1 MGGAKNPQV
10 ALSSLVIPLR
20 CGPPRSPVPPPP
32 EMNPNNQ
39 TLVLRGLLDLLPQHL
54 QPFTRRALE
63 DLGPAGARMALEGA
77 HERQG
82 PLDLA
87 DLSAQIRVLTTRDDA
102 GRYLIPLPMGLGAK
116 LHEVRR
122 WRNDVVHGERLD
134 PERCLAAL
142 VAVSETLRLIEA
154 PVAARHEVHGLIERI
169 DGDWVSSGSPLDAV
183 GVEASC
189 EPVLSRAHA
198 SAGMTFRVRLAMS
211 LTAAGAQHRPV
222 GEGETR
228 LSAVGRPGAPAE
240 GLGAI
245 DVRVSIIERGGATE
259 ITAPWTCRWDTA
271 AERMTAT
278 ADLALLDAALQEVEQ
293 DGSAA
298 VKVEMTAGDG
308 RSQVRFLDGLTVL
321 PPRCWTLLG
330 SRRWAGAALAALVR
344 PDQEP
349 DREVVWD
356 IARAARKQARR
367 SAPDAL
373 VDRAIAVV
381 RRRGLVIERAPSGW
395 AAGAH
400 SVRTASDIL
409 DTRSASPLEA
419 AILLAGV
426 MRALRVPPTLLL
438 TDNGVVLAY
447 SRHSDRPE
455 IGDAATDRFVE
466 LARRGDIGILDP
478 ALAMSSPAALLHRL
492 RRPARER
499 ALDAMRQVILA
510 VPIAE
515 SREAGDVPV
524 PEPEGP
530 AEGAEHVIGVP
541 GSSSDTADDAPVFN
555 DEAPDVEPPPS
566 GALATTPEV
575 EVWKRSLLDVTL
587 RNPLINRDSRTAIEL
602 RVPEELLA
610 RLEDLVNQRDRVM
623 LQSADTG
630 SGGAPEAG
638 SRAPEELLGRRIVAT
653 ALEGREHQQRLA
665 SMAAQART
673 VIEETGANNLY
684 LALGTLTW
692 KSVGRILRSPL
703 ILVPVR
709 IEQDDEEFGI
719 VLDEAET
726 STPNYSLLERFI
738 ADTGVDLAELREPI
752 RDDRGIDVEATL
764 EAVQARL
771 SGHHQY
777 ARINRTAHLGL
788 FRFSTYRMWKDLE
801 ESWPHLAQ
809 SPVVHRL
816 AGTDECSPVPDEAD
830 DGAAR
835 ATEPLPAPR
844 SPEPMEDLD
853 ALIENLPLDA
863 DSSQARVIADAVAG
877 RSLVVEG
884 PPGTGKSQTIAN
896 LIFRAVREG
905 LSVMFVAE
913 KASALEVVARRLRDE
928 AGMGPLLL
936 NLHDNGMRPGQ
947 VREALRGALE
957 TGAAGP
963 GGAEADDLRA
973 RMAELRLHL
982 RAYRTSLHGEDPGD
996 GGFYAAHLPRDGG
1009 GSDAAGAPDGREV
1022 VEDAPDVASYSAALE
1037 EYRRAR
1043 EALRSLLPGELMHL
1057 IAGRRDRVLA
1067 EAGARGEELRR
1078 ELGRRHSSNSVR
1090 ELMDR
1095 YGDLVAAMTPCI
1107 LVSPDSVARFL
1118 PAHRTRVDL
1127 VVIDEAS
1134 QITAAGAIGALG
1146 RGRTAIVVG
1155 DRRQMPPPSG
1165 ATVSD
1170 RGEGASILERCLG
1183 AGVAER
1189 ELTWHYR
1196 SRVESLIAFSNKRYY
1211 GGRLLTFPSPLAL
1224 LPDADAGPGGY
1235 GVVLRRVNGA
1245 YYGAEDRRRHRGIR
1259 PHTNPVEARQV
1270 VEEVLRRFEVSP
1282 EATPSIGV
1290 ITLNAHQRDLIE
1302 EQLRKCGSA
1311 RVRRALQERDGLL
1324 VRNLDNVQGEE
1335 RDVILLSLTFSSR
1348 RGVGVPLTFGSLS
1361 HEGGERRLNVALTR
1375 ARRQMIVLSSFDPE
1389 DLHAEFAAHR
1399 GLKDLRLFLEALRT
1413 DRAPRALPRTKDS
1426 VDPYRVEIAERL
1438 RAAGVGVATGVGH
1451 SSFDI
1456 DLVLSP
1462 PGRPH
1467 DPAVAVMLDGPGWN
1481 RRESVVDRDLL
1492 PADVLRAMGWQRV
1505 ERVCIPQWVADPDGE
1520 LARLTEMAGGGTA
1533 AMTLA
1538 AGEAEA
1544 SGAVSASEVPEP
1556 VGTRGSAGTGAPA
1569 EEAAPGASEAAQP
1582 APIAEHPTSRDYRAW
1597 RPEGVRPRSI
1607 LDAAIEDEEAA
1618 SQVKEV
1624 AKAICAQEGP
1634 ISWHRLI
1641 VAICR
1646 AFGLSRTTA
1655 GREAKV
1661 RQVLGETF
1669 AYPDGEG
1676 FVWRS
1681 LEACRLPAGYR
1692 RNALDHVGSIEEIH
1706 PRELDAL
1713 MRDVRGGMPEWSSS
1727 EELCRVALG
1736 RLSTKKRS
1744 LNARGVMEALLA
1756 ALRRVEAEADA
1767 PREV

>member
-1 MGGAKNPQV
+1 
-10 ALSSLVIPLR
+10 
-20 CGPPRSPVPPPP
+20 
-32 EMNPNNQ
+32 MNPNNQ
-39 TLVLRGLLDLLPQHL
+39 TLVLRGLLDLLPLHL

-63 DLGPAGARMALEGA
+63 DLGPARARMVLEGA

-87 DLSAQIRVLTTRDDA
+87 DLSAQIRVLTMRDDA
-102 GRYLIPLPMGLGAK
+102 GRYLIPLPTGLGAK

-122 WRNDVVHGERLD
+122 WRNDVVHGGRLD
-134 PERCLAAL
+134 PERSLAAL
-142 VAVSETLRLIEA
+142 VAVSETLRLIDA
-154 PVAARHEVHGLIERI
+154 PVVARHEIHGLIEGI

-198 SAGMTFRVRLAMS
+198 TAGMSLRVRLAMS
-211 LTAAGAQHRPV
+211 LTAPQAQHRPV
-222 GEGETR
+222 GEGEAR
-228 LSAVGRPGAPAE
+228 LSAVGRPGTPSE
-240 GLGAI
+240 GLSAI
-245 DVRVSIIERGGATE
+245 DVRVSVVERGGATE
-259 ITAPWTCRWDTA
+259 ITAPWTFRWDTA
-271 AERMTAT
+271 IERMTAT
-278 ADLALLDAALQEVEQ
+278 ADLTMLDAALQEVGQ
-293 DGSAA
+293 DGPAA
-298 VKVEMTAGDG
+298 VRVEMTAGGG

-321 PPRCWTLLG
+321 PPRCWMLSG

-344 PDQEP
+344 PDQES
-349 DREVVWD
+349 DREVVGD
-356 IARAARKQARR
+356 IARAARRQARR

-373 VDRAIAVV
+373 VDKAIAVV
-381 RRRGLVIERAPSGW
+381 RQRGLVIERAPSGW

-419 AILLAGV
+419 AVLLAAV

-447 SRHSDRPE
+447 SRHSDRPGA
-455 IGDAATDRFVE
+455 GDAAADRFVE

-478 ALAMSSPAALLHRL
+478 ALAMSSSAALLHRL

-499 ALDAMRQVILA
+499 ALDAMRQVILV

-515 SREAGDVPV
+515 PREAGGGPL

-530 AEGAEHVIGVP
+530 AEGAEHVNGVP
-541 GSSSDTADDAPVFN
+541 VSPSGTADEAPASN

-566 GALATTPEV
+566 GPSPTAPEV
-575 EVWKRSLLDVTL
+575 EAWKRSLLDVTR
-587 RNPLINRDSRTAIEL
+587 RNPLINRDSRAAIEL

-610 RLEDLVNQRDRVM
+610 RLEDLVNQRDRVI
-623 LQSADTG
+623 LRSADAG

-638 SRAPEELLGRRIVAT
+638 ARAPEELLRRRIVAT
-653 ALEGREHQQRLA
+653 ALQGSEHQRRLA

-692 KSVGRILRSPL
+692 KSAGHILRSPL

-719 VLDEAET
+719 ILDEAET

-738 ADTGVDLAELREPI
+738 GSTGIDLAELREPI

-764 EAVQARL
+764 EALEARL
-771 SGHHQY
+771 AGSHQY
-777 ARINRTAHLGL
+777 TRINRTAHLGL

-801 ESWPHLAQ
+801 ESWPHLAH

-816 AGTDECSPVPDEAD
+816 ASTEERGPALDESDG
-830 DGAAR
+830 GAAR
-835 ATEPLPAPR
+835 ATAPLPAPR
-844 SPEPMEDLD
+844 SPGPMEDLD
-853 ALIENLPLDA
+853 ALIESLPLDA
-863 DSSQARVIADAVAG
+863 DSSQARVIAEAVAG

-936 NLHDNGMRPGQ
+936 NLHDNGMRPSQ

-957 TGAAGP
+957 TGAVGP
-963 GGAEADDLRA
+963 GAAEAGDLRA
-973 RMAELRLHL
+973 RMAELRLRL
-982 RAYRTSLHGEDPGD
+982 RAYRASLHGEGPGD

-1009 GSDAAGAPDGREV
+1009 GSDAAGAPHGLGV
-1022 VEDAPDVASYSAALE
+1022 AEDAPDVVRYSATLE
-1037 EYRRAR
+1037 EYRRCR
-1043 EALRSLLPGELMHL
+1043 EALRALLPAELMRL
-1057 IAGRRDRVLA
+1057 TAGRRDRVLA

-1095 YGDLVAAMTPCI
+1095 YGDLVAAITPCV

-1118 PAHRTRVDL
+1118 PAHRARVDL

-1134 QITAAGAIGALG
+1134 QIMTAGAVGALG

-1155 DRRQMPPPSG
+1155 DRRQMPPPIG
-1165 ATVSD
+1165 ATAPG
-1170 RGEGASILERCLG
+1170 RGRGASILERCLD
-1183 AGVAER
+1183 AGVPER

-1211 GGRLLTFPSPLAL
+1211 GGRLMTFPSPLAL
-1224 LPDADAGPGGY
+1224 RPGADAGPGGY
-1235 GVVLRRVNGA
+1235 GVVLRRVNGE
-1245 YYGAEDRRRHRGIR
+1245 YYGAEHRRRGRGIR
-1259 PHTNPVEARQV
+1259 PYTNPVEANQV
-1270 VEEVLRRFEVSP
+1270 VEEVLRRFEASP

-1290 ITLNAHQRDLIE
+1290 ITLNAHQRDLVE
-1302 EQLRKCGSA
+1302 ERLRRAGSA

-1335 RDVILLSLTFSSR
+1335 RDVILLSLTFSSKK
-1348 RGVGVPLTFGSLS
+1348 GVGVPLTFGSLS

-1389 DLHAEFAAHR
+1389 ELHAEFSTHQ
-1399 GLKDLRLFLEALRT
+1399 GIKDVRMFLEALRA
-1413 DRAPRALPRTKDS
+1413 DRLPRALPRAEDS

-1438 RAAGVGVATGVGH
+1438 RAAGVGAAIGVGH

-1481 RRESVVDRDLL
+1481 RRESAVDRDLL
-1492 PADVLRAMGWQRV
+1492 PADVLRAMGWPRV

-1520 LARLTEMAGGGTA
+1520 LARLIEMVGGATA
-1533 AMTLA
+1533 ITALADGAAAPEAPNAPEAHELA
-1538 AGEAEA
+1538 AAAARAE
-1544 SGAVSASEVPEP
+1544 G
-1556 VGTRGSAGTGAPA
+1556 
-1569 EEAAPGASEAAQP
+1569 AAPGASGAARP
-1582 APIAEHPTSRDYRAW
+1582 APVSGRQTSRDYQAW

-1607 LDAAIEDEEAA
+1607 LDAALVDEEAA

-1641 VAICR
+1641 VTICR
-1646 AFGLSRTTA
+1646 AFDLSRTTA
-1655 GREAKV
+1655 SREAKV

-1669 AYPDGEG
+1669 AYPDEEG

-1681 LEACRLPAGYR
+1681 LEAHRLPVNYR
-1692 RNALDHVGSIEEIH
+1692 RNALDHVGAIEEIH

-1713 MRDVRGGMPEWSSS
+1713 MRDVLMPNAPEGMREWSSS
-1727 EELCRVALG
+1727 EELCRAALR
-1736 RLSTKKRS
+1736 RLSAKKRS

-1767 PREV
+1767 PREA

>member
-1 MGGAKNPQV
+1 
-10 ALSSLVIPLR
+10 
-20 CGPPRSPVPPPP
+20 
-32 EMNPNNQ
+32 MNPNNQ
-39 TLVLRGLLDLLPQHL
+39 TLVLRGLLDLLPLHL

-63 DLGPAGARMALEGA
+63 DLGPAKARMALEGA

-87 DLSAQIRVLTTRDDA
+87 DLSAQIRVLTMRDDA
-102 GRYLIPLPMGLGAK
+102 GHYLIPLPMGLGAK

-134 PERCLAAL
+134 PERSLAAL
-142 VAVSETLRLIEA
+142 VAVSEALRLIDA

-183 GVEASC
+183 AVEASC

-198 SAGMTFRVRLAMS
+198 MAGMSLRVRLAMS
-211 LTAAGAQHRPV
+211 PTAAQVQHLPV
-222 GEGETR
+222 GEGEAR
-228 LSAVGRPGAPAE
+228 LSAVGRPGAPTE

-245 DVRVSIIERGGATE
+245 DVRVSVVERGGATE
-259 ITAPWTCRWDTA
+259 ITAPWTFHWDTA
-271 AERMTAT
+271 VGRMTAT
-278 ADLALLDAALQEVEQ
+278 ADLAMLDAALRDVEQ
-293 DGSAA
+293 DGPAA
-298 VKVEMTAGDG
+298 VRVEMTAGDG

-321 PPRCWTLLG
+321 PPRRWTLIG
-330 SRRWAGAALAALVR
+330 SGRWAGSALAALVR
-344 PDQEP
+344 PDQES
-349 DREVVWD
+349 DREVVGD
-356 IARAARKQARR
+356 IAHAARRQARR

-373 VDRAIAVV
+373 VDKAIAVV
-381 RRRGLVIERAPSGW
+381 RQRGLAIERAPGGW

-419 AILLAGV
+419 AVLLAGV
-426 MRALRVPPTLLL
+426 LRALRVPPILLL

-455 IGDAATDRFVE
+455 AGDAATDRFVE

-478 ALAMSSPAALLHRL
+478 ALAMSSSAALLHRL

-510 VPIAE
+510 VALAE
-515 SREAGDVPV
+515 PREAEGEPF
-524 PEPEGP
+524 PEPEGT
-530 AEGAEHVIGVP
+530 AEEAGHVVG
-541 GSSSDTADDAPVFN
+541 GSASPSDAADDAPASN
-555 DEAPDVEPPPS
+555 DEGPDAEPPLS
-566 GALATTPEV
+566 GPLPAMSEV
-575 EVWKRSLLDVTL
+575 EAWKRSLLDVTR
-587 RNPLINRDSRTAIEL
+587 RNPLINRDSRMAIEL

-623 LQSADTG
+623 LRSADTG
-630 SGGAPEAG
+630 SGSAPEAG
-638 SRAPEELLGRRIVAT
+638 ARAPGELLGRRIVTT
-653 ALEGREHQQRLA
+653 ALEGEEHQRRLA

-692 KSVGRILRSPL
+692 KSAGRMLRSPL

-709 IEQDDEEFGI
+709 IEQDEEEFGI

-726 STPNYSLLERFI
+726 STPNYSLIERFI
-738 ADTGVDLAELREPI
+738 ADTGIDLAELREPI
-752 RDDRGIDVEATL
+752 RDGRGIDVEATL
-764 EAVQARL
+764 QAVQARL
-771 SGHHQY
+771 ADYHQY
-777 ARINRTAHLGL
+777 AGISRTAHLGL

-801 ESWPHLAQ
+801 ESWPQLAH
-809 SPVVHRL
+809 SPVVRRL
-816 AGTDECSPVPDEAD
+816 ASAEERAPVPDES
-830 DGAAR
+830 DGGTAR
-835 ATEPLPAPR
+835 ATAPLSAPH
-844 SPEPMEDLD
+844 SPESMEDLD

-863 DSSQARVIADAVAG
+863 DSSQAHVIADAVTG

-928 AGMGPLLL
+928 AGMGSLLL
-936 NLHDNGMRPGQ
+936 NLHDNGMRPTQ
-947 VREALRGALE
+947 VRQALRGALE
-957 TGAAGP
+957 TSAVGSGSR
-963 GGAEADDLRA
+963 EADDLRS

-982 RAYRTSLHGEDPGD
+982 RAYRASLHGEDPGD

-1009 GSDAAGAPDGREV
+1009 DSDAAGAPDGRGV
-1022 VEDAPDVASYSAALE
+1022 AEDAPDAASYSAALE

-1043 EALRSLLPGELMHL
+1043 EALRALLPAELMHL
-1057 IAGRRDRVLA
+1057 VAGRRDRVLA

-1078 ELGRRHSSNSVR
+1078 ELGRRRSSSSVR

-1095 YGDLVAAMTPCI
+1095 YGDLVAAITPCI

-1134 QITAAGAIGALG
+1134 QITTAGAIGALG

-1155 DRRQMPPPSG
+1155 DRRQMPPPNG
-1165 ATVSD
+1165 ATASG
-1170 RGEGASILERCLG
+1170 RGQGASILERCLG
-1183 AGVAER
+1183 AGVPER

-1224 LPDADAGPGGY
+1224 RPDADAGPGGY
-1235 GVVLRRVNGA
+1235 GVVLRRVNGE
-1245 YYGAEDRRRHRGIR
+1245 YYGAEDRRRRRGIR

-1270 VEEVLRRFEVSP
+1270 VEEVLRRFEASP

-1335 RDVILLSLTFSSR
+1335 RDVILLSLTFSSKK
-1348 RGVGVPLTFGSLS
+1348 GVGVPLTFGSLS

-1389 DLHAEFAAHR
+1389 DLRAEFSTHQ
-1399 GLKDLRLFLEALRT
+1399 GVKDVRMLLETLRT
-1413 DRAPRALPRTKDS
+1413 DRRPRALPRTKDS

-1438 RAAGVGVATGVGH
+1438 RAAGVGATTGVGH

-1456 DLVLSP
+1456 DLVLSH

-1481 RRESVVDRDLL
+1481 RRESVMDRDLL
-1492 PADVLRAMGWQRV
+1492 PVDVLKTMGWRRV

-1520 LARLTEMAGGGTA
+1520 LARLAEMAGGGI
-1533 AMTLA
+1533 AMTALDGA
-1538 AGEAEA
+1538 AAAPEAPDDPEVQEFVGTGTRAEGAA
-1544 SGAVSASEVPEP
+1544 SG
-1556 VGTRGSAGTGAPA
+1556 GSGAA
-1569 EEAAPGASEAAQP
+1569 RP
-1582 APIAEHPTSRDYRAW
+1582 APIAERPTSRDYQEW

-1641 VAICR
+1641 VAVCR

-1655 GREAKV
+1655 GREEKV
-1661 RQVLGETF
+1661 RQVLGESF

-1681 LEACRLPAGYR
+1681 LEAYRLPTGYR

-1713 MRDVRGGMPEWSSS
+1713 MRDVRGGIPEWSSS
-1727 EELCRVALG
+1727 EEVCRVAL
-1736 RLSTKKRS
+1736 RKLSVKKRS

-1767 PREV
+1767 PREA